1 MQNKT
6 PVLKIKFMAGA
17 FDKSFERSG
26 LSDRKNFTKHV
37 ADMNKEASVLDRY
50 DEFSE
55 LSLSP
60 SDFASDGGEYGIPE
74 IKQIHSGRER
84 LLPHQILATKAFLK
98 ELRGF
103 GLLADVVGSGKTFEA
118 CSVLS
123 ELAAKGKISTAL
135 IIVPSQVYDTWI
147 DVLEVKFGLGKG
159 VLKEMK
165 DTLDED
171 MLSRCENGM
180 FKPNSPIIVKTEDFV
195 KWQPHAID
203 NVLFDVVVVD
213 EAHGLCEEEGEN
225 AQALKLLSI
234 MMSTKKRAKKTYCVL
249 LSATPHS
256 GILEQMFRLWYF
268 IRCKGGN
275 PEDFDVKNDA
285 ERTAAYRNE
294 KEYYKMHICRGAATV
309 KEFIDNVK
317 LSEVTL
323 NFGEKFDKYL
333 EKKNITAFDS
343 LLDGEKK
350 RIIEDY
356 LFENDEIRDKVI
368 DNIASAYHNGVLRSI
383 MIRQPNDRIRKGKR
397 IENYFFFPATNKDK
411 KLEIVG
417 LNNEKI
423 YFYPNEQEDKQIET
437 FNGDYYSIESYVNS
451 AKGNLTFRSA
461 FAKLYFDNRILKAFG
476 VTDKSFKKT
485 NSLGFYWEQLR
496 SGTAKKNA
504 GNTLSNEDSHL
515 TFIPVYN
522 ESIYSA
528 KLERLKTLLTKHAKE
543 RVIIFFDYY
552 VKKELRCHE
561 QVLESLISDEKFKSR
576 IIIGNSANKDKTISK
591 FNDKEDA
598 VLVVTD
604 NAFTEGANLQTSSVI
619 INFQVTPN
627 PLAMEQ
633 RIGRIFRLGQK
644 NDVTVYSLADMTDLE
659 GYVLIYFNRIGLM
672 TSNDGDAAIIAGSNT
687 DNMVTIRCSACGN
700 VKLMSKDDFD
710 AYIKN
715 DSDEIYCSDNEVCR
729 LESMRGIKMLEINSN
744 EEKCDNCGNVIM
756 RQNSDDGGQFHCLS
770 TSDYGS
776 GVMCNKGE
784 KGDRS
789 LYCRKIC
796 AIAHCERFIL
806 GAMKGKCPA
815 LKYYQENPSASDAD
829 LYELCMT
836 CENAELCA
844 DKCKIGCFEDAIKG
858 CSTCRYATCSPKPHV
873 ITFDDKWHADCPIC
887 KTNGKLK
894 PVVARTFETY
904 IRSAFDYEQDGGK
917 SFCINLS
924 KECEKVAEI
933 KEILSNDKADNNG

>member
-256 GILEQMFRLWYF
+256 GNLEQMFRLWYF

-285 ERTAAYRNE
+285 VRTADYRNE
-294 KEYYKMHICRGAATV
+294 KE
-309 KEFIDNVK
+309 
-317 LSEVTL
+317 
-323 NFGEKFDKYL
+323 
-333 EKKNITAFDS
+333 
-343 LLDGEKK
+343 
-350 RIIEDY
+350 
-356 LFENDEIRDKVI
+356 
-368 DNIASAYHNGVLRSI
+368 
-383 MIRQPNDRIRKGKR
+383 
-397 IENYFFFPATNKDK
+397 
-411 KLEIVG
+411 
-417 LNNEKI
+417 
-423 YFYPNEQEDKQIET
+423 
-437 FNGDYYSIESYVNS
+437 
-451 AKGNLTFRSA
+451 
-461 FAKLYFDNRILKAFG
+461 
-476 VTDKSFKKT
+476 
-485 NSLGFYWEQLR
+485 
-496 SGTAKKNA
+496 
-504 GNTLSNEDSHL
+504 
-515 TFIPVYN
+515 
-522 ESIYSA
+522 
-528 KLERLKTLLTKHAKE
+528 
-543 RVIIFFDYY
+543 
-552 VKKELRCHE
+552 
-561 QVLESLISDEKFKSR
+561 
-576 IIIGNSANKDKTISK
+576 
-591 FNDKEDA
+591 
-598 VLVVTD
+598 
-604 NAFTEGANLQTSSVI
+604 
-619 INFQVTPN
+619 
-627 PLAMEQ
+627 
-633 RIGRIFRLGQK
+633 
-644 NDVTVYSLADMTDLE
+644 
-659 GYVLIYFNRIGLM
+659 
-672 TSNDGDAAIIAGSNT
+672 
-687 DNMVTIRCSACGN
+687 
-700 VKLMSKDDFD
+700 
-710 AYIKN
+710 
-715 DSDEIYCSDNEVCR
+715 
-729 LESMRGIKMLEINSN
+729 
-744 EEKCDNCGNVIM
+744 
-756 RQNSDDGGQFHCLS
+756 
-770 TSDYGS
+770 
-776 GVMCNKGE
+776 
-784 KGDRS
+784 
-789 LYCRKIC
+789 
-796 AIAHCERFIL
+796 
-806 GAMKGKCPA
+806 
-815 LKYYQENPSASDAD
+815 
-829 LYELCMT
+829 
-836 CENAELCA
+836 
-844 DKCKIGCFEDAIKG
+844 
-858 CSTCRYATCSPKPHV
+858 
-873 ITFDDKWHADCPIC
+873 
-887 KTNGKLK
+887 
-894 PVVARTFETY
+894 
-904 IRSAFDYEQDGGK
+904 
-917 SFCINLS
+917 
-924 KECEKVAEI
+924 
-933 KEILSNDKADNNG
+933 